1 MTCKIAVVMP
11 GGFDLNDGTV
21 REVIGKI
28 LVRNVEKLKQ
38 DNTVLDFY
46 LMKKG
51 IATTDAMQ
59 WECLHVSNN
68 LEFFETIRGLQGK
81 GYDAVVSH
89 CAGDPLLY
97 PLKQMMD
104 IPVVGAFQNALIFAS
119 LMGKKIG
126 MVTWS
131 KYIIPVLEELVVKYG
146 FKDSVTSIRSMDTTN
161 SEFFEAFSNAEP
173 LIEKFCEC
181 ARKCISDGAEVL
193 VPS

>member
-1 MTCKIAVVMP
+1 MACRIAVVMP
-11 GGFDLNDGTV
+11 GGFDLNNGRV

-28 LVRNVEKLKQ
+28 LVRNVEKFKQ
-38 DNTVLDFY
+38 DDTVLDFH
-46 LMKKG
+46 LLKKG

-59 WECLHVSNN
+59 WESLHVGNN
-68 LEFFETIRGLQGK
+68 HEFFETILGLQGK
-81 GYDAVVSH
+81 GYDAIVSH

-97 PLKQMMD
+97 PLKQVMD

-126 MVTWS
+126 LVTWS

-146 FKDSVTSIRSMDTTN
+146 FRDSITSIKSMDTTN
-161 SEFFEAFSNAEP
+161 SEFSEAFSNAGP
-173 LIEKFCEC
+173 LIGKFCEF
-181 ARKCISDGAEVL
+181 ARKCINDGAEVL